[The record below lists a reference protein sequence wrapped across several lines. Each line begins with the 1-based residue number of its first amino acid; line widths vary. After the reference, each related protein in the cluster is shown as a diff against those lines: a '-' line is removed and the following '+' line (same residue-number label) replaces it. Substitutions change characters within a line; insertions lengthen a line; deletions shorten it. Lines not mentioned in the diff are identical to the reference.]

1 MTNPVE
7 ERFDVLD
14 DEGRT
19 IGTAERSRVHRE
31 GLWHRSVHLLV
42 FHPDGRLLLQKR
54 SATKDT
60 CPGLWD
66 SSVGGHVGAGEDPF
80 VSVLR
85 ETREELGI
93 ELRPDQLEFAAEHV
107 VDLPGDTDR
116 ERVLCWTTLHEGPF
130 DPDPVELDCIGWFTR
145 PEIDRMLERGVCT
158 PNFRVQW
165 DAWLRERMPRL

>member
-1 MTNPVE
+1 MTNSVE
-7 ERFDVLD
+7 ELFDVLD
-14 DEGRT
+14 DEGRA
-19 IGTAERSRVHRE
+19 IGTAPRSRVHRE
-31 GLWHRSVHLLV
+31 GLWHRSVHVLV

-54 SATKDT
+54 SASKDT

-80 VSVLR
+80 ASALR

-93 ELRPDQLEFAAEHV
+93 DLLPAQLAFAAEHV

-116 ERVLCWTTLHEGPF
+116 ERVLCWTATHAGPF
-130 DPDPVELDCIGWFTR
+130 APDPVELESIGWFSR
-145 PEIDRMLERGVCT
+145 DEIDSMLERGVCT

-165 DAWLRERMPRL
+165 DAWLRGRMPL